1 MQLEGYTRVC
11 SISEIKESDSKSF
24 NVDDT
29 PVLICH
35 TNKGYFAIEN
45 KCSHQ
50 TAELEGGKIR
60 SCFIFCPLHGQRFDL
75 RNGKPIGKITNKP
88 LRTFLL
94 KLEEK
99 YIWVNLESG
108 V

>member
-1 MQLEGYTRVC
+1 MLE
-11 SISEIKESDSKSF
+11 
-24 NVDDT
+24 
-29 PVLICH
+29 
-35 TNKGYFAIEN
+35 A
-45 KCSHQ
+45 
-50 TAELEGGKIR
+50 GKIR
-60 SCFIFCPLHGQRFDL
+60 SCFMFCPLHGQRFDL

-88 LRTFLL
+88 LRTFSL

>member
-60 SCFIFCPLHGQRFDL
+60 SCFIFCPKPRCKSCFGNSISLHLYFIFYRFV
-75 RNGKPIGKITNKP
+75 G
-88 LRTFLL
+88 
-94 KLEEK
+94 
-99 YIWVNLESG
+99 
-108 V
+108 